1 MDRKQEYDALTQEL
15 RQTPPALD
23 GTLDRALE
31 RRRTRRAARTGKRP
45 CSVHHVFRRI
55 PCHHGA

>member
-15 RQTPPALD
+15 RQTPPALN

-31 RRRTRRAARTGKRP
+31 RRRRSSSCWSMSAPPSLRP
-45 CSVHHVFRRI
+45 APTS
-55 PCHHGA
+55 PC